1 MRVLVADDDPSTR
14 FLIQRILEREG
25 YEVVTATDGIDALAK
40 FSEASPDILLTDY
53 SMPEM
58 NGVELC
64 RVISAAPPGRFVP
77 IIMLTGGDDPGLL
90 VRSLEAGALEFLSK
104 PIKPDEL
111 RSRVRAIAELAR
123 SHNALAEAQAA
134 VEHELGIVKHL
145 LERVTL
151 PGLQTLP
158 PHFAM
163 ETIQTQRINGDACAF
178 HETLA
183 GVHFGLLCDATG
195 HGLAA
200 GVSTL
205 PVVEAF
211 NAMAAK
217 DSPLETIYLE
227 VNRKLM
233 RLLPT
238 GRFACLLLLRLDSRA
253 GTLQV
258 LNAGMPD
265 VLHLDAEGG
274 DLRRFQSLNLPA
286 GVVLEPPPPRL
297 DECSVQAGDR
307 IFACSDGL
315 LELFSEEEA
324 TASFLRRGSR
334 HPVAEDHQLLRRVIN
349 NTLLNAE
356 QHDDVTWALWQ
367 IPPAKHLASLPAVAG
382 GPGGA
387 EVPGLALQFTVD
399 PRHPGLREL
408 VPNILGL
415 LGYQGVAP
423 STLQLLGL
431 LLTEALFNA
440 VDHGLLGLDSA
451 LKNQGFEPYEQARRS
466 ALSEFRSGEVCCDLQ
481 LWFSSQE
488 LDRLSK
494 IRVEVTDT
502 GGGFDWRPW
511 LQAQGAGLQLPH
523 GRGIQLLGALST
535 GLQFSPKGNSLSFW
549 IPC

>member
-1 MRVLVADDDPSTR
+1 MRVLVADDDASTR
-14 FLIQRILEREG
+14 FLIQRVLEREG
-25 YEVVTATDGIDALAK
+25 YEIVTAADGLEALAR
-40 FSEASPDILLTDY
+40 FGETSPDILLTDY
-53 SMPEM
+53 AMPEM

-64 RVISAAPPGRFVP
+64 RIISTAPPGRFVP

-111 RSRVRAIAELAR
+111 RSRVRAIAALAH
-123 SHNALAEAQAA
+123 SHNALAEAQAE
-134 VEHELGIVKHL
+134 VEQELGIVKHL
-145 LERVTL
+145 LERVTR
-151 PGLQTLP
+151 PGLLTLP

-163 ETIQTQRINGDACAF
+163 ETIQTRRINGDACAF

-183 GVHFGLLCDATG
+183 GVAFGLLCDATG
-195 HGLAA
+195 HGLVA

-265 VLHLDAEGG
+265 VLHLDAASSA
-274 DLRRFQSLNLPA
+274 LRRLQSLNLPA

-297 DECSVQAGDR
+297 EECSVQAGDR

-315 LELFSEEEA
+315 LDLFTEEEA
-324 TASFLRRGSR
+324 TASFLRRGSL
-334 HPVAEDHQLLRRVIN
+334 HPVAEDHQLLRKVIN

-367 IPPAKHLASLPAVAG
+367 IPPAKHLASLPLATDSASS
-382 GPGGA
+382 A

-415 LGYQGVAP
+415 LGYQGVTPA
-423 STLQLLGL
+423 TLQLLGL

-440 VDHGLLGLDSA
+440 VDHGLLNLDSS
-451 LKNQGFEPYEQARRS
+451 LKDQGFEPYEQARRS
-466 ALSEFRSGEVCCDLQ
+466 ALAEFRSGEVSCDLQ

-488 LDRLSK
+488 LDRLSR

-502 GGGFDWRPW
+502 GAGFNWRPW
-511 LQAQGAGLQLPH
+511 IQPAAPGFVLPH
-523 GRGIQLLGALST
+523 GRGIQLLSALAS

>member
-1 MRVLVADDDPSTR
+1 MRVLVADDDASTR
-14 FLIQRILEREG
+14 FLIQRVLEREG
-25 YEVVTATDGIDALAK
+25 YEVVAAADGIEALAL
-40 FSEASPDILLTDY
+40 FGETSPDILLTDY

-58 NGVELC
+58 NGIDLC
-64 RVISAAPPGRFVP
+64 RIVSTAPPGRFVP

-111 RSRVRAIAELAR
+111 RSGVRAIAALAR
-123 SHNALAEAQAA
+123 SHNALAEAQAE
-134 VEHELGIVKHL
+134 VEQELGIVKHL
-145 LERVTL
+145 LERVTR
-151 PGLQTLP
+151 PGLQTMP

-163 ETIQTQRINGDACAF
+163 ETMQTQRINGDACAF

-183 GVHFGLLCDATG
+183 GVAFGLLCDATG
-195 HGLAA
+195 HGLVA

-238 GRFACLLLLRLDSRA
+238 GRFACLVLLRLDSRA

-265 VLHLDAEGG
+265 VLHLDAGEA
-274 DLRRFQSLNLPA
+274 LRRFPSLNLPA
-286 GVVLEPPPPRL
+286 GVVAEPRPPRL
-297 DECSVQAGDR
+297 EECSVQPGDR

-324 TASFLRRGSR
+324 TASFLRRGNR
-334 HPVAEDHQLLRRVIN
+334 HPVAEDHQMLRRVIN

-367 IPPAKHLASLPAVAG
+367 IPPAKHLDSLSPPAE
-382 GPGGA
+382 GPGNA
-387 EVPGLALQFTVD
+387 EIPGLAVQFTVD

-408 VPNILGL
+408 VPNLLGL

-423 STLQLLGL
+423 ATLQLLGL
-431 LLTEALFNA
+431 LLTEALYNA

-451 LKNQGFEPYEQARRS
+451 LKDQGFEPYEQARRS
-466 ALSEFRSGEVCCDLQ
+466 ALSEFNSGEVSCTLE
-481 LWFSSQE
+481 LWFSGRD
-488 LDRLSK
+488 LGRLSR
-494 IRVEVTDT
+494 IRVTVADT
-502 GGGFDWRPW
+502 GPGFDWRRWVQSP
-511 LQAQGAGLQLPH
+511 GAGLQLPH
-523 GRGIQLLGALST
+523 GRGIQLLSALST
-535 GLQFSPKGNSLSFW
+535 DLQFSPKGNSLSFW